1 MIKMSG
7 VENNGLALW
16 LSAAVSF
23 TPFLS
28 TFVPV
33 FTVDRFGRR
42 KLLLTSISGTFLG
55 LLLLTVTFYFEATI
69 SPLVTEARNSGNSC
83 FAADTCNNCLYNDM
97 CGFCFLQQG
106 TAIKNAS
113 CVPLESYSSTTS
125 RYCDPD
131 FELLKSYGCPSSPV
145 INVFTVIGLMM
156 FLACF
161 FAGLGPVS
169 HVVASEI
176 FPLWARSAGLAVA
189 TGTHFATKLL
199 ISMTFLHV
207 TKLIT
212 KAGWFVL
219 LAGFTLLAGIF
230 TYFFV
235 PETKGK
241 RLEHMREVFLKS
253 DNEPE

>member
-7 VENNGLALW
+7 VQNNGLALW

-69 SPLVTEARNSGNSC
+69 SPLVTEERNSGNSC
-83 FAADTCNNCLYNDM
+83 FAADCNNCLYNEM

-131 FELLKSYGCPSSPV
+131 FELLRSYGCPSSPV

-176 FPLWARSAGLAVA
+176 FPLWARSAGMAVA

-199 ISMTFLHV
+199 VSITFLHV

-212 KAGWFVL
+212 KAGWFCL
-219 LAGFTLLAGIF
+219 MAGFTLLAGIF
-230 TYFFV
+230 AYFFV

-253 DNEPE
+253 DIEPE